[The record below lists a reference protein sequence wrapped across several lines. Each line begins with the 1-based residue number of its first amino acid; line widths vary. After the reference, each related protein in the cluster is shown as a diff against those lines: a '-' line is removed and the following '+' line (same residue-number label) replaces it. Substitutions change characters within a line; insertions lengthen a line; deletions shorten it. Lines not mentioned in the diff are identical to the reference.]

1 MRENPTMLEPSTG
14 HGDRRPQATARRGIG
29 AVSGRLGW
37 FSRLTARDMVAGLCL
52 SVTIVVLTSLVTATV
67 SHEWE
72 VLRTSRIGQA
82 YPPLLYGLMPSPG
95 TSPER
100 EAPGAAGGDF
110 SQVYTSALALRHGES
125 AYFPTTPEFADR
137 FGRPSGYPPLMNWV
151 YVPLSYLPYYDALL
165 VHNGLS
171 LLGLFAVTALI
182 LMKMGLRVHVPGV
195 VIAQSSLYFLTPI
208 GFTHLERGQFDLFVA
223 VAAALTVACV
233 FVKSGALG
241 LAMTAGFLGTLKWTS
256 VAFLGCF
263 SVLGFALAPRARRW
277 SFVVVPA
284 LMVVGTAVFWRG
296 VVEYWASIEV
306 FEINARPRG
315 ISFTHF
321 LPRPV
326 AKVLPV
332 IVTLLVGVPALWVAR
347 SSEAQR
353 ERLLFA
359 VSAPFSVLL
368 MNLATCYGTISY
380 EYHTVALLGIWP
392 GLVVWVEREPLVDRR
407 LKLVT
412 CVTFGALLC
421 VAFRTFHY
429 STEFDSKAMTQAYAA
444 FSVAF
449 FGVCAYIVYGVTRSR
464 GTEAVHSP
472 EPS

>member
-1 MRENPTMLEPSTG
+1 
-14 HGDRRPQATARRGIG
+14 
-29 AVSGRLGW
+29 
-37 FSRLTARDMVAGLCL
+37 MVAGLYL
-52 SVTIVVLTSLVTATV
+52 SVVSIVLTSLVTATV

-72 VLRTSRIGQA
+72 VLKTSRIAEA

-95 TSPER
+95 TSPVR
-100 EAPGAAGGDF
+100 NAPGAAGGDF

-165 VHNGLS
+165 VHNAVS
-171 LLGLFAVTALI
+171 LLGLFAVTAFI
-182 LMKMGLRVHVPGV
+182 LMRMGLGIHVPGV
-195 VIAQSSLYFLTPI
+195 VLAQSSLYFLTPI

-233 FVKSGALG
+233 FVERGAL
-241 LAMTAGFLGTLKWTS
+241 AMAMGAGFLGTLKWTS

-263 SVLGFALAPRARRW
+263 SVLGFVLAPRVRRW

-284 LMVVGTAVFWRG
+284 LMIIGTAVFWRG

-306 FEINARPRG
+306 FEINAKPRG

-326 AKVLPV
+326 AKVLPAV
-332 IVTLLVGVPALWVAR
+332 ITLLIGVPALWVAR
-347 SSEAQR
+347 ASEAQR
-353 ERLLFA
+353 SQLLFA

-380 EYHTVALLGIWP
+380 EYHTGALLGILP
-392 GLVVWVEREPLVDRR
+392 GLVVWAEREALVHRG
-407 LKLVT
+407 LKLLT
-412 CVTFGALLC
+412 CVAFGALLC

-444 FSVAF
+444 FSVVF
-449 FGVCAYIVYGVTRSR
+449 FGVCAYIVYGARLNYSGR
-464 GTEAVHSP
+464 P
-472 EPS
+472 R